1 MTNQPVIARGD
12 CSLEELDQIHGR
24 LDQLLG
30 EQGAYLDDLLFCPHH
45 PDRGFPGEVLAYKI
59 PCSCRKPEPGMLL
72 QAAER
77 YYIDLEQSFMIGDD
91 ERDMMAGR
99 RARCKAFQVGKNRTL
114 FDAVRRILI

>member
-1 MTNQPVIARGD
+1 MLFRSGD

-99 RARCKAFQVGKNRTL
+99 RSRCKAFLV
-114 FDAVRRILI
+114 